1 MFLHIEMSL
10 SVHICIQLYPV
21 LAIIHTVAG
30 NKLIRNYVV
39 CHETLHSANMQQAA
53 LLCVQTSS
61 GRATLATT
69 SSRGNLCLASVTYGE
84 LQKTGMF
91 MQFFMFLRM

>member
-1 MFLHIEMSL
+1 MFLYIEMSL
-10 SVHICIQLYPV
+10 NVHICIQRYPV

-30 NKLIRNYVV
+30 NKLLRNCVV
-39 CHETLHSANMQQAA
+39 CGFTLYTLQTCSRWATA

-69 SSRGNLCLASVTYGE
+69 SSRGTLCLARVT
-84 LQKTGMF
+84 
-91 MQFFMFLRM
+91 